1 MLKLKQ
7 IVKTYSAGTGQ
18 VTALKGVDLEF
29 RTCEFVSVLG
39 PSGCGKTTLLN
50 IIGGLDQYTSGDLVI
65 KGTST
70 RRFRDSDWDSY
81 RNHSVGFVF
90 QSYNLIPHQTVLQ
103 NVELALTLSGVSK
116 AERRRRALEVLDR
129 VGLADQVNK
138 KPNQM
143 SGGQMQRVAIAR
155 ALIND
160 PEILLADEPT
170 GALDTATSVSVME
183 LLKEIASDRLVIMV
197 THNPELADQ
206 YSTRIVRLLDGE
218 IQSDSDP
225 YSSGDEAAVKTKL
238 PYKKP
243 SMSFFTALGLSLTN
257 LMTKKTR
264 TILTAFAGSIGI
276 IGIALILS
284 LSNGLQSY
292 IDRVERDTLSSYPI
306 RIEQQTVDMTSL
318 LSTFAGNR
326 EAQEEHSLD
335 RVYTSTVMAQML
347 NTMMSRVESNDLG
360 AFKTYLEENAE
371 TVDPLVTAVA
381 YGYDANMRLYYTDP
395 DGKLIQVS
403 PSTVFDKM
411 GFSDD
416 MQATMSVSGGG
427 RELWFE
433 LIDNP
438 EFLASQYDVIA
449 GTWPTNKNE
458 AVLVVDEHNEIPDMA
473 LYSLGLKDPDDVAGM
488 MSEVASGGE
497 VDAESREY
505 SYDEILSLEYSLI
518 LPTELYEKTG
528 SGWADRSEDGE
539 WLRSAA
545 DEAEKIRIVGILRPS
560 EDAVAS
566 SANGYIGYTADLSR
580 YVIERVNSSEIVA
593 AQEADPDTDVF
604 TGLPFEADGESR
616 SYTLEELTAIARTLP
631 EEEQA
636 SMSGAIEQMRGAGM
650 DDDAIAAMLSQS
662 MAARSGDATYES
674 NLEKLGVCDPAKP
687 ASISIYAADFDAKEA
702 LAEMIRDY
710 NDSVSEE
717 YTITYTDYVGLLMSS
732 VTTVIN
738 AISYVLIAFV
748 SISLVVSSIMIGII
762 TYISVLER
770 TKEIGILRSIGASK
784 RDISRVFNA
793 ETITIGFIS
802 GALGILVTLLLCLP
816 ANAIIRH
823 LTGISNV
830 ALLPAAGAV
839 ILVIISMLLTFI
851 AGLIPSRLAAK
862 KDPVVALRTE

>member
-1 MLKLKQ
+1 MLKLKN

-18 VTALKGVDLEF
+18 VTALNGIDLEF
-29 RTCEFVSVLG
+29 RSCEFVSVLG

-50 IIGGLDQYTSGDLVI
+50 IIGGLDQYTSGDLII
-65 KGTST
+65 KSTST
-70 RRFRDSDWDSY
+70 KQFKDQDWDSY

-116 AERRRRALEVLDR
+116 TERRRRAMEVLSR
-129 VGLADQVNK
+129 VGLSDQLHK

-170 GALDTATSVSVME
+170 GALDTATSVQVME

-197 THNPELADQ
+197 THNPELADT

-218 IQSDSDP
+218 IQSDSNP
-225 YSSGDEAAVKTKL
+225 YSSEAEEAKETKL
-238 PYKKP
+238 PYRKP
-243 SMSFFTALGLSLTN
+243 SMSFFTALNLSLTN
-257 LMTKKTR
+257 LMTKKAR

-284 LSNGLQSY
+284 LSNGLQTY

-306 RIEQQTVDMTSL
+306 SIEQQTVDMTSL
-318 LSTFAGNR
+318 LSTLAGRR
-326 EAQEEHSLD
+326 ESGNEHDLD

-347 NTMMSRVESNDLG
+347 NTMMSKVESNDLG
-360 AFKTYLEENAE
+360 AFKTYLDANAE
-371 TVDPLVTAVA
+371 TVDPLVTAIS
-381 YGYDANMRLYYTDP
+381 YGYDADMRLYYTD
-395 DGKLIQVS
+395 DSGKIIQVE
-403 PSTVFDKM
+403 PSAVYDKM
-411 GFSDD
+411 GLTDE
-416 MQATMSVSGGG
+416 MQATMSASG
-427 RELWFE
+427 RNRDIWFE
-433 LIDNP
+433 LMDNQA
-438 EFLASQYDVIA
+438 FLESQYDVIA
-449 GTWPTNKNE
+449 GAWPSEMHE

-488 MSEVASGGE
+488 MGELASGE
-497 VDAESREY
+497 AVDDESREY
-505 SYDEILSLEYSLI
+505 SYEEILSLEYALV
-518 LPTELYEKTG
+518 LPTDLYEKTDF
-528 SGWADRSEDGE
+528 GWTDRT
-539 WLRSAA
+539 R
-545 DEAEKIRIVGILRPS
+545 DEAALQAAVSKAETVRIVGIIRPN

-566 SANGYIGYTADLSR
+566 SANGYIGYTAALSH
-580 YVIERVNSSEIVA
+580 YVIDAVNNSAIVK
-593 AQEADPDTDVF
+593 AQLDDPETDVF
-604 TGLPFEADGESR
+604 TGIPFAGGQQKT
-616 SYTLEELTAIARTLP
+616 YTLEEIEAYALTLSEEDRTAL
-631 EEEQA
+631 
-636 SMSGAIEQMRGAGM
+636 SSAIEQMRSAGM
-650 DDDAIAAMLSQS
+650 NDDAIAAMLSQS
-662 MAARSGDATYES
+662 MEARTTDATYS
-674 NLEKLGVCDPAKP
+674 GNLDKLGVRDPEKP
-687 ASISIYAADFDAKEA
+687 SSIRIYAADFDSKEA
-702 LAEMIRDY
+702 LAQMISDY
-710 NDSVSEE
+710 NDSVTEE

-802 GALGILVTLLLCLP
+802 GALGILVTLLLCIP
-816 ANAIIRH
+816 ANAVIKH
-823 LTGISNV
+823 LTGIANV